1 MSLEFQ
7 FLLFFKRYIKLR
19 YATKSKPCGM
29 PNSCTYSSFL
39 QKYFVGTATKISSR
53 YETPSKNATALKSK
67 STLFKGAF
75 SGYIKTSNKQVNV
88 MSSFIS
94 NYRL

>member
-7 FLLFFKRYIKLR
+7 LLLFKKYIKLR

-39 QKYFVGTATKISSR
+39 QKYFIGTATKISSR
-53 YETPSKNATALKSK
+53 YDTPSKNATALNSK
-67 STLFKGAF
+67 FTLFKGAF
-75 SGYIKTSNKQVNV
+75 PSYIKTSNKQVDV
-88 MSSFIS
+88 MSSFIG